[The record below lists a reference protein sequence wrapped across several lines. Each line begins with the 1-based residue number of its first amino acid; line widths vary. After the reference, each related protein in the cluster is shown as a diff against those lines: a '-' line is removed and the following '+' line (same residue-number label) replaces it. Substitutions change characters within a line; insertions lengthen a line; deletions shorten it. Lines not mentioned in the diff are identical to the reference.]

1 MDKIELYRNKVVD
14 MIAGKVTKNTADMC
28 EWLSIVILHAATIPT
43 LLAVMS
49 GLSDRMPPVDI
60 VIFVWAA
67 LLLLFVR
74 STILR
79 NTLNTITVG
88 VGFIIQAI
96 LMALTF
102 FS

>member
-1 MDKIELYRNKVVD
+1 MNKIELYKDKIVNA
-14 MIAGKVTKNTADMC
+14 ITGKVTNGTADVC
-28 EWLSIVILHAATIPT
+28 EWVAIVILHAATIPT

-60 VIFVWAA
+60 VLFVWIA
-67 LLLLFVR
+67 LLLLFVKA
-74 STILR
+74 TILR

-88 VGFIIQAI
+88 VGFIIQAV

-102 FS
+102 FN